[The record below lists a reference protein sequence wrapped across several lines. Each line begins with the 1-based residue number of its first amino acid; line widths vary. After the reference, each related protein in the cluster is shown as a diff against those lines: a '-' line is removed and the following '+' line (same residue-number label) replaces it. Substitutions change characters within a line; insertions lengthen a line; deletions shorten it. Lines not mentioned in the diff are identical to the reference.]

1 MRALDH
7 LVMPTAD
14 LAIARGRLSSLGF
27 TVAPQGNHPFGTIN
41 ACIYFADGTFIEPL
55 AIGDRAV
62 VDKAIADGNNFVQ
75 SDRRFRAAGGD
86 EGLSGLVFATMDA
99 EADDREFREAGISG
113 GPMVEFSRPSMDAR
127 GRSDIAS
134 FLLAFAGTPAAPDL
148 HFFACERRKAP
159 KIDRGEL
166 ERHENGAKAI
176 ASVVM
181 TSPRAK
187 EMAEFLAKAARSK
200 VNAEVGKLSVPLA
213 GCNIQVREHRE
224 ASSARFHA
232 LVFHL
237 EDISAAE
244 TIFTERGIVY
254 EAHSDGAI
262 RVPAAP
268 GQGVDFIFEELP

>member
-7 LVMPTAD
+7 LVMPTAS
-14 LAIARGRLSSLGF
+14 LATARERLSSLGF

-75 SDRRFRAAGGD
+75 SDRRFRAAAGD
-86 EGLSGLVFATMDA
+86 EGLSGLVFATTDA

-113 GPMVEFSRPSMDAR
+113 GAMVEFSRPSMDAS
-127 GRSDIAS
+127 GRSDIAT

-159 KIDRGEL
+159 KIDRSQL
-166 ERHENGAKAI
+166 EKHENGAKAI

-181 TSPRAK
+181 TSPRAN
-187 EMAEFLAKAARSK
+187 ELAEFLAKAARSK
-200 VNAEVGKLSVPLA
+200 MNAEASKLSVPLA
-213 GCNIQVREHRE
+213 GCTVQVREDTQVSSTRFE
-224 ASSARFHA
+224 AI
-232 LVFHL
+232 VFHIANIL
-237 EDISAAE
+237 FAKTMFSG
-244 TIFTERGIVY
+244 RGIVY
-254 EAHSDGAI
+254 ETRSDGAI

>member
-86 EGLSGLVFATMDA
+86 EGLSGLVFATTDA
-99 EADDREFREAGISG
+99 VADDREFREAGISG
-113 GPMVEFSRPSMDAR
+113 GPMVEFSRPSMDAS

-159 KIDRGEL
+159 NIDRGEL

-200 VNAEVGKLSVPLA
+200 VNAEGGKLSVPLA
-213 GCNIQVREHRE
+213 GCNIQVREHTE
-224 ASSARFHA
+224 ASSTRFEA
-232 LVFHL
+232 IVFHL
-237 EDISAAE
+237 DDISAAE

-254 EAHSDGAI
+254 ETRSDGAI